1 MPSYQSR
8 FGSIIPRLFTAEDA
22 AHYLGYKST
31 EILKKIPIKPIRIAS
46 IGSESAPRY
55 DRHEIDQYLD
65 RMSGLKVETNTSD
78 DCDEADALF
87 AEWGRR
93 DAARAA

>member
-1 MPSYQSR
+1 MPSSKSR
-8 FGSIIPRLFTAEDA
+8 FGSVIPRLFTAEDA

-65 RMSGLKVETNTSD
+65 RMSGLRGEANTLS
-78 DCDEADALF
+78 DCDEAEALF
-87 AEWGRR
+87 AEWSQR
-93 DAARAA
+93 DATRAA